1 MPVGLPHL
9 TREIVHIGIEPRIEQ
24 NGGIDLFR
32 LGVTGRVVEQ
42 IGQVAKKL
50 RKDIN

>member
-1 MPVGLPHL
+1 LYIVGES
-9 TREIVHIGIEPRIEQ
+9 RAVSKIAG
-24 NGGIDLFR
+24 FR
-32 LGVTGRVVEQ
+32 LGVSRSVVEQ